1 MRFDIL
7 TLFPRMFCGPFDE
20 SIIARARTAGLIQI
34 HIHNIRDYAEGKH
47 KVTDD
52 YPFGGGP
59 GMVMKPQPI
68 FDCLAAVRPLTP
80 EPGRVILLTPQGRV
94 LNQAIVRE
102 LARLPRLIL
111 ICGHYEGV
119 DERVREALVEDEISI
134 GDYIVSGGEIAAI
147 VLVDAVAREVP
158 GVVGSRESL
167 REESHA
173 SGLLEYPQYTR
184 PAVFRGMAV
193 PDILLSGHHGEIA
206 KWRRRQSIL
215 RTALRRPDL
224 LARAQLTD
232 EERAWLAEQ
241 LTALGRGPDT
251 GDRLTPLPPQP
262 PAEARGGTAADTSAA
277 GHVGPHVAD
286 GQGGGGSPSD
296 EGT

>member
-20 SIIARARTAGLIQI
+20 SIIARARKAGLIQI
-34 HIHNIRDYAEGKH
+34 HLHNIRDYAEGKH

-68 FDCLAAVRPLTP
+68 FDCLAAVRPLDP

-134 GDYIVSGGEIAAI
+134 GDYIVSGGEIAAV

-206 KWRRRQSIL
+206 RWRRRQSIL

-232 EERAWLAEQ
+232 EEHAWLAEQ
-241 LTALGRGPDT
+241 LAALGRGPGA
-251 GDRLTPLPPQP
+251 GDRVVSPPPQP
-262 PAEARGGTAADTSAA
+262 PAEPRDRIAVDTRAA
-277 GHVGPHVAD
+277 GSTGQPVAD
-286 GQGGGGSPSD
+286 DRGTGGSRD
-296 EGT
+296 EEGT

>member
-20 SIIARARTAGLIQI
+20 SIIGRARKAGLIQI
-34 HIHNIRDYAEGKH
+34 YIHNIRDYAEGKH

-68 FDCLAAVRPLTP
+68 FDCLAAVRPLDP
-80 EPGRVILLTPQGRV
+80 EPGRVVLLTPQGRV

-147 VLVDAVAREVP
+147 VVVDAVAREVP

-241 LTALGRGPDT
+241 LAARGENLSSVGVRGLTSDHGPLRTAAHPPARPGGGQAPQTGVAEGRGE
-251 GDRLTPLPPQP
+251 GPPSGN
-262 PAEARGGTAADTSAA
+262 ETT
-277 GHVGPHVAD
+277 
-286 GQGGGGSPSD
+286 
-296 EGT
+296 

>member
-20 SIIARARTAGLIQI
+20 SIIARARQAGLIQI
-34 HIHNIRDYAEGKH
+34 HLHNIRDYAEGKH

-68 FDCLAAVRPLTP
+68 FDCLAAVRAMDP

-94 LNQAIVRE
+94 LTQAIVRE
-102 LARLPRLIL
+102 LAGLPRLIL

-119 DERVREALVEDEISI
+119 DERVREALVDDEISI
-134 GDYIVSGGEIAAI
+134 GDYVVSGGEIAAI
-147 VLVDAVAREVP
+147 VLVDAVARLVP
-158 GVVGSRESL
+158 GVVGSPESL

-173 SGLLEYPQYTR
+173 AGLLEYPQYTR

-241 LTALGRGPDT
+241 LATRGGPPSG
-251 GDRLTPLPPQP
+251 GDRALTPGLGPVESLRAGPRQARE
-262 PAEARGGTAADTSAA
+262 AE
-277 GHVGPHVAD
+277 
-286 GQGGGGSPSD
+286 GGSEGASSSD
-296 EGT
+296 DSP